1 MIIPHK
7 IDRKRFLG
15 KLSKQ
20 IDSIS
25 KTKRKIKILIITD
38 YPEFYQDTDINIVS
52 VYDINEEFLNNN
64 KKTRFIYAVENN
76 SVGLPVIRAIIR
88 HGMTF
93 YGGPSGAVGG
103 YVYDNKMVRDI
114 IEEEYELQETEGVS
128 KFSDPGTLQDY
139 VNLCQAI
146 ESTKNIE
153 GDIVEI
159 GVYRGSS
166 SSVILKYLERA
177 NIQKS
182 VWLFDTFEGFCYQ
195 EAYDSVD
202 QIWNSTHKSEGYA
215 DISTRLKSRAPGRK
229 NLTIDKL
236 NIISN
241 DLPLEIKKIAMC
253 NIDVDMF
260 EAVESALNKVAP
272 LMAVGG
278 IMICEDAGH
287 TPMLIGARLALENF
301 LISTQGVKFTPV
313 HVESGQ
319 VFLIKHS

>member
-7 IDRKRFLG
+7 INRKLLLKRLFR
-15 KLSKQ
+15 Q
-20 IDSIS
+20 IDDASNNQ
-25 KTKRKIKILIITD
+25 KNKVLVITD
-38 YPEFYQDTDINIVS
+38 YPDFYEDVDINIVS
-52 VYDINEEFLNNN
+52 AYDINEEFLNAN
-64 KKTRFIYAVENN
+64 KKTQFIYAVENN
-76 SVGLPVIRAIIR
+76 SVGLPIIR
-88 HGMTF
+88 DIIRLGISF
-93 YGGPSGAVGG
+93 YAALSSDVGG
-103 YVYDNKMVRDI
+103 YVYDNKIVRDI
-114 IEEEYELQETEGVS
+114 IEEEYALQGPEGFS
-128 KFSDPGTLQDY
+128 KFGDPGTLQDY

-177 NIQKS
+177 NIQKP
-182 VWLFDTFEGFCYQ
+182 VWLFDTFEGFFYQ
-195 EAYDSVD
+195 EAQESIDK
-202 QIWNSTHKSEGYA
+202 IWKSTHETEGY
-215 DISTRLKSRAPGRK
+215 DIISKRLRDRAPGRH

-272 LMAVGG
+272 LMAIGG

-287 TPMLIGARLALENF
+287 TPALIGARLALDNF
-301 LISTQGVKFTPV
+301 LISEQGTKFTSV
-313 HVESGQ
+313 HTESGQ
-319 VFLIKHS
+319 AFLIKHS